1 MRLKLI
7 ISILLIS
14 MYYSVWSQEKFY
26 SLEYNGLLQ
35 AKSQMLKSSG
45 YLYPDTLTITL
56 PVFDDFS
63 VISTWPNKSLWADNF
78 TYINTDFGINPPTI
92 GVATF
97 DAIDQSGT
105 LYSNAGPY
113 QFEADQLTSQ
123 AIRLDSIFSPFA
135 RAINVNDSV
144 YLSFYYQPQ
153 GRGSMPA
160 KRDSLILEFHSPVEF
175 DTIITN
181 SGTQISPKWH
191 YVWSTPGGTQV
202 DTFAV
207 QHGSYFQQVLVP
219 ITDSARYFKN
229 GFRFRFRNYAS
240 LANNYVPDWQSN
252 GDQWN
257 IDVVYLNTGRSIQ
270 DSVLK
275 DIAFADRA
283 PSMLKRFEAM
293 PYKQYGENYV
303 EEMKDSLDIK
313 IANLDEVNQNASYK
327 YTVQKDSQPPFK
339 TYEGGTYT
347 LFPYSTNGYST
358 YQPFSHP
365 PVNLFYSPFEK
376 QEKIVFHTTHI
387 LTTDPSMTVKTND
400 TIRFSQVFSNYYA
413 YDDGTA
419 EAGVGLNGASG
430 SYAIRFDLNVADT
443 LRGIQFYFNQVLSGS
458 EEKYFDIT
466 VWNDSFGK
474 PGNIIKQLNEVTPTI
489 SDSLNTFHTYW
500 FDTPLV
506 MDALT
511 FPGLIFYVGW
521 QQYSID
527 NLNVGLDRY
536 NDSHQNRFY
545 NVDGNWQMSDNLHAG
560 SLMIRPVVGLAN
572 PLSIENKAISQNVNV
587 TPNPVEGKE
596 LHIILPSE
604 WNNEPNSVFVKI
616 FSASGVV
623 VLTSEW
629 NETMD
634 ISLLPSGLYLASVIN
649 YQTNEKATVKFV
661 VL

>member
-1 MRLKLI
+1 M
-7 ISILLIS
+7 
-14 MYYSVWSQEKFY
+14 
-26 SLEYNGLLQ
+26 
-35 AKSQMLKSSG
+35 KSAG

-63 VISTWPNKSLWADNF
+63 VISTWPDKFIWADNF
-78 TYINTDFGINPPTI
+78 TYVNTDFGVNPPTI

-97 DAIDQSGT
+97 DAIDESGT

-135 RAINVNDSV
+135 RAINVSDSV

-160 KRDSLILEFHSPVEF
+160 KRDSLILEFHSPAEF
-175 DTIITN
+175 DTITSS
-181 SGTQISPKWH
+181 SGTQINPKWH

-202 DTFAV
+202 DTFAL
-207 QHGSYFQQVLVP
+207 QHNSYFQQVLIP
-219 ITDSARYFKN
+219 ITDSSRYYKN

-293 PYKQYGENYV
+293 PYRQYGENFV
-303 EEMKDSLDIK
+303 EEMKDTLDIK

-327 YTVQKDSQPPFK
+327 YSVQKDSQSPFK

-347 LFPYSTNGYST
+347 LFPFSTNGYSS
-358 YQPFSHP
+358 YQPFSRP
-365 PVNLFYSPFEK
+365 PVNFLYSPFEN
-376 QEKIVFHTTHI
+376 QEKIVYHTTHI

-430 SYAIRFDLNVADT
+430 SYAIRFDLNVSDT

-474 PGNIIKQLNEVTPTI
+474 PGNIIKQLNEVTPTM
-489 SDSLNTFHTYW
+489 SDSLNTYHTYW
-500 FDTPLV
+500 FDSPLV
-506 MDALT
+506 MDALN

-545 NVDGNWQMSDNLHAG
+545 NVDGNWQMSDNQHAG
-560 SLMIRPVVGLAN
+560 SLMIRPVVGKVN
-572 PLSIENKAISQNVNV
+572 PLGIAPKPINQEIKI
-587 TPNPVEGKE
+587 TPNPVNNGE
-596 LHIILPSE
+596 LHIILPTE
-604 WNNEPNSVFVKI
+604 WNKEPNSILVSI
-616 FSASGVV
+616 FSSSGSVQLNSV
-623 VLTSEW
+623 WT
-629 NETMD
+629 ETID
-634 ISLLPSGLYLASVIN
+634 IGLLPPGLYLASVVN
-649 YQTNEKATVKFV
+649 KQTSEKATIKFV